1 MAESAYKINCKTVND
16 IWNRLSNSYR
26 DFQEILFQP
35 ELEHSF
41 PSTESLSNL
50 IDVSFWASLQKEEGR
65 PVRFSIAYQDP
76 ERLDKAFVLESS
88 QEFNIERVVSLA
100 PSLEETDRY
109 LGVWPDKGRLRVWGW
124 CYPDRPILFWLNAL
138 GPGQIE
144 IATWNT
150 RALIDGSRTEFITS
164 INQLAL
170 SLRKKISP
178 NDPEDSTDLHFV
190 TNFEAVLS
198 IAQTMRSLGHGGT
211 LLVLPQGSGDWRKRI
226 DHAYF
231 PRSPFQ
237 QANEDLQKLK
247 LGIAKGN
254 LTGNKLISAFSEPNQ
269 ILQQSLLR
277 SVEHIARLT
286 AVDGAMILTW
296 DLSVLAFGAKI
307 RSLRRPKSY
316 FQREPFEGSKWG
328 KTAQAGGTRH
338 QSAASFVWN
347 QKDSVAFIIS
357 QDGNVTMLFYDDKIG
372 STPREKTSMKAVRHV
387 EFTFRRAKE
396 IWGSW

>member
-1 MAESAYKINCKTVND
+1 MAVSAYKIDCDTIHD
-16 IWNRLSNSYR
+16 IWTRLYNSYR

-35 ELEHSF
+35 ELELSF
-41 PSTESLSNL
+41 PSTEDLSNL
-50 IDVSFWASLQKEEGR
+50 IDVSFWASLKKEEGR
-65 PVRFSIAYQDP
+65 PVRFSIAFQDP
-76 ERLDKAFVLESS
+76 DRSDRAFVFEGSE
-88 QEFNIERVVSLA
+88 EFNIERVVRLA

-109 LGVWPDKGRLRVWGW
+109 LGVWPDKDKLRIWGW

-150 RALIDGSRTEFITS
+150 RALIDGSRTEFVTS

-170 SLRKKISP
+170 SLRSKISP

-190 TNFEAVLS
+190 TNFEVVLS

-226 DHAYF
+226 DRAYF
-231 PRSPFQ
+231 PKSPFQ
-237 QANEDLQKLK
+237 QGKEDLQRLK
-247 LGIAKGN
+247 LGIAQGN
-254 LTGNKLISAFSEPNQ
+254 RPGNKLFSAFSEPNQ
-269 ILQQSLLR
+269 SLRQSLLR
-277 SVEHIARLT
+277 SVEYIARLT

-296 DLSVLAFGAKI
+296 DLDVLAYGAKI
-307 RSLRRPKSY
+307 RSLQSPKWY
-316 FQREPFEGSKWG
+316 FQREPFEGNTWRK
-328 KTAQAGGTRH
+328 KEQAGGTRH
-338 QSAASFVWN
+338 QSAASFVSK

-372 STPREKTSMKAVRHV
+372 STQREKTSMKAVRHV

>member
-1 MAESAYKINCKTVND
+1 MAESAYKINCDTIQD
-16 IWNRLSNSYR
+16 IWNRLCNSYR
-26 DFQEILFQP
+26 DFQKILFQP

-41 PSTESLSNL
+41 PSTESLSSL
-50 IDVSFWASLQKEEGR
+50 IDISFWASLQKEEGR
-65 PVRFSIAYQDP
+65 PVRFSIAFQDP
-76 ERLDKAFVLESS
+76 ERSDKAFVFESS
-88 QEFNIERVVSLA
+88 EEFNIERVVRLA

-109 LGVWPDKGRLRVWGW
+109 LGVWQDKGKLRIWGW

-170 SLRKKISP
+170 SLRTKISP

-231 PRSPFQ
+231 PRAPFEQ
-237 QANEDLQKLK
+237 GKEDLQKLK
-247 LGIAKGN
+247 LRIAQGN
-254 LTGNKLISAFSEPNQ
+254 LTGNKLISAFSEPNES
-269 ILQQSLLR
+269 LRQSLLR
-277 SVEHIARLT
+277 SVEYIARLT

-296 DLSVLAFGAKI
+296 DLDVLAYGAKI

-316 FQREPFEGSKWG
+316 FQREPFEGTTWRKREQ
-328 KTAQAGGTRH
+328 TGGTRH

-347 QKDSVAFIIS
+347 QRDSVAFIIS
-357 QDGNVTMLFYDDKIG
+357 QDANVTMLFYDDKIG
-372 STPREKTSMKAVRHV
+372 STLREKTSMKAIRHV